1 MKNKKITI
9 VDGMYSDVS
18 ITNFFIALSKYLS
31 PNTTTLCIQSL
42 SSPIIKD
49 EAIRNIKFLRYK
61 PYFVGLILSLKH
73 IKSIIKSIFTAP
85 TTLRKIFVTDCV
97 DFYGDFID
105 TIAIKYG
112 INYSELNRFKL
123 LFIYTYEL
131 SFFLYV
137 KYFFENNHSKIENMV
152 VGDTAYR
159 YAYFAKFSNVYKIP
173 ILCNIDSNAIIFN
186 YYANGYKIDSIP
198 RKIYNSDIDKII
210 KNIDVKSLD
219 LYFEK
224 RFKGEIK
231 QHDVLKAFNKKTNDK
246 ELNKLNLIIDNK
258 LENSV
263 IVTVFAHVFSD
274 APHNIPGL
282 LFDDFYDWFISTV
295 KSLSKNNNVI
305 LLIKEHPSAN
315 LYVQEKG
322 LVSKIVKNHF
332 KNDNMFIVNNI
343 QSNILIDKSDFVVT
357 ASGTVIYE
365 SLYKEKN
372 VIIASK
378 KTFDIDNLVYDF
390 SSKNQYLTF
399 LENLNKKNN
408 FCLKNNIQLKAIS
421 YIHFIVYNNRDYFL
435 DFPIDPYVR
444 GKKLEYS
451 SFTRIYNYFNNDH
464 KFKKAFYNFLES
476 NQEVFRPKMDEI

>member
-49 EAIRNIKFLRYK
+49 KAISNIKFLRYK
-61 PYFVGLILSLKH
+61 PYFVGLILSLKY
-73 IKSIIKSIFTAP
+73 IKSIIKSIFIAP
-85 TTLRKIFVTDCV
+85 SILREIFVTDSV

-112 INYSELNRFKL
+112 INFRELNRFKL

-137 KYFFENNHSKIENMV
+137 KYFFENNHSIIEKMV
-152 VGDTAYR
+152 MGDTAYR
-159 YAYFAKFSNVYKIP
+159 YAYFAKFSSIYEIP
-173 ILCNIDSNAIIFN
+173 ILCNIDNNAIIFN
-186 YYANGYKIDSIP
+186 YYVNGYEIDSIP
-198 RKIYNSDIDKII
+198 RKIYNSDIDIII
-210 KNIDVKSLD
+210 KNIDIKTLD

-231 QHDVLKAFNKKTNDK
+231 QHDVLKAFTSKTNEK
-246 ELNKLNLIIDNK
+246 ELNKLNLIINNK
-258 LENSV
+258 LEGSIV
-263 IVTVFAHVFSD
+263 VTVFAHIFSD

-282 LFDDFYDWFISTV
+282 IFDDFYDWFISTV
-295 KSLSKNNNVI
+295 ESLSNNKNVI
-305 LLIKEHPSAN
+305 LIIKEHPSAN
-315 LYVQEKG
+315 LYVQEKD
-322 LVSKIVKNHF
+322 LVSKIVKNNF
-332 KNDNMFIVNNI
+332 KEDNIFIANNI
-343 QSNILIDKSDFVVT
+343 QSNILIDKSDFIVT

-365 SLYKEKN
+365 SIYKEKN

-378 KTFDIDNLVYDF
+378 RTFDIDNLVYDF
-390 SSKNQYLTF
+390 SSKNEYLTF
-399 LENLNKKNN
+399 LECLSQDNS

-421 YIHFIVYNNRDYFL
+421 YIHFIIYNNRDYFL
-435 DFPIDPYVR
+435 DFPVNPYVR
-444 GKKLEYS
+444 GEKLEYS
-451 SFTRIYNYFNNDH
+451 SFTKIYNYLNNDL
-464 KFKKAFYNFLES
+464 KFKKAFNDFLES
-476 NQEVFRPKMDEI
+476 NQELFRPKMNEI